1 MRLRRVTRSP
11 VGYWLAVMV
20 LAAATALFVAHVVAA
35 TETLRARFGT
45 RRPVAVAISA
55 IEVGHVLTGDD
66 VAVREMPTA
75 FVPAGAARS
84 AEAVVGR
91 AVVVTLF
98 AGEAVLESH
107 LAPAGV
113 HGLGAYVTPG
123 RRAMAVP
130 VGAAA
135 PAVCAGDAVDVLAD
149 GSHPVRL
156 TTEEAIDWNPV
167 WSPDGRWLYFL
178 SNRSGTMNLWRIGI
192 DETSGVADA
201 IARGGVTLAVR
212 SPVESPS
219 R

>member
-1 MRLRRVTRSP
+1 M
-11 VGYWLAVMV
+11 
-20 LAAATALFVAHVVAA
+20 
-35 TETLRARFGT
+35 
-45 RRPVAVAISA
+45 
-55 IEVGHVLTGDD
+55 
-66 VAVREMPTA
+66 
-75 FVPAGAARS
+75 
-84 AEAVVGR
+84 GR

-135 PAVCAGDAVDVLAD
+135 PAVRAGDAVDVLATFE
-149 GSHPVRL
+149 GEKTFAVA
-156 TTEEAIDWNPV
+156 EAATVLAVGTDAV
-167 WSPDGRWLYFL
+167 TVAL
-178 SNRSGTMNLWRIGI
+178 SI

-201 IARGGVTLAVR
+201 IARGAVTLAVR
-212 SPVESPS
+212 SPVENPS

>member
-55 IEVGHVLTGDD
+55 VEVGHVLTGDD
-66 VAVREMPTA
+66 VAVREMSTA

-135 PAVCAGDAVDVLAD
+135 PAVRAGDAVDVLATFE
-149 GSHPVRL
+149 GEKTFAVA
-156 TTEEAIDWNPV
+156 EAATV
-167 WSPDGRWLYFL
+167 
-178 SNRSGTMNLWRIGI
+178 
-192 DETSGVADA
+192 
-201 IARGGVTLAVR
+201 LAVGTDAVTVATRRAGWPMR
-212 SPVESPS
+212 SREAE
-219 R
+219 

>member
-11 VGYWLAVMV
+11 VAYWLAVIV
-20 LAAATALFVAHVVAA
+20 LAAATALFVFRLVDA

-45 RRPVAVAISA
+45 RRPVAVAVD
-55 IEVGHVLTGDD
+55 EVGVGHVLTGDD
-66 VAVREMPTA
+66 VVVREVPTT
-75 FVPAGAARS
+75 FVPAGAATS
-84 AEAVVGR
+84 AGAVVGR
-91 AVVVTLF
+91 TVVVALF

-113 HGLGAYVTPG
+113 HGLGAHLTPG

-135 PAVCAGDAVDVLAD
+135 PAVRAGDAVDVLATLEGEKTFAVAEGATVLAVGAD
-149 GSHPVRL
+149 AV
-156 TTEEAIDWNPV
+156 TVA
-167 WSPDGRWLYFL
+167 L
-178 SNRSGTMNLWRIGI
+178 SI

-201 IARGGVTLAVR
+201 IARGAVTLAVR
-212 SPVESPS
+212 SPVENPS